1 MSDTIESGGSVDA
14 ALGGFREMLA
24 ADGFAVSW
32 AESAADKVVITIE
45 ATPDACADC
54 LVPEKVMTGI
64 LSNALKPTPYELD
77 HVVMPHDH

>member
-1 MSDTIESGGSVDA
+1 MSDTIESREAVDA

-32 AESAADKVVITIE
+32 APSTDDKVVITIE

-64 LSNALKPTPYELD
+64 LTNALEPTPYTLD

>member
-1 MSDTIESGGSVDA
+1 MSDTIHDGAAVDT
-14 ALGGFREMLA
+14 ALAGFREMLA

-32 AESAADKVVITIE
+32 AESAADALVITIE

-64 LSNALKPTPYELD
+64 LGNALESTPYRLD
-77 HVVMPHDH
+77 HVVMPHEH